1 MLEDTQTRTHTQ
13 MNRRTNTHTHTHR
26 HTHTH
31 TQTDAHAHTQT
42 HTQRFTDTQS
52 GIETLVAAQASNK
65 IMVLLYMP
73 RPYGRGNLLQKLN
86 LQSFD
91 SFDGLSKTKTRSCNS
106 KSLCDHHISE
116 ISNVK
121 GINSFSGREMR
132 GGADWMHPRW
142 THANHQT
149 LAATQA

>member
-1 MLEDTQTRTHTQ
+1 

-31 TQTDAHAHTQT
+31 TQTDAHAHTHRHT